1 VAADLERVDER
12 GLLAQGQYSS
22 SRHLQHSKR
31 WPGVLEAMRVWVTG
45 PVGESIPLE
54 VSPGDSC
61 KTVKKK
67 IGDFPQCRLHI
78 ESQAK
83 DAAPSPSPLPA

>member
-1 VAADLERVDER
+1 
-12 GLLAQGQYSS
+12 
-22 SRHLQHSKR
+22 
-31 WPGVLEAMRVWVTG
+31 MRVWITG

-67 IGDFPQCRLHI
+67 IGDLPQCRLQQFPG
-78 ESQAK
+78 QA
-83 DAAPSPSPLPA
+83 AAPSPFLLPP